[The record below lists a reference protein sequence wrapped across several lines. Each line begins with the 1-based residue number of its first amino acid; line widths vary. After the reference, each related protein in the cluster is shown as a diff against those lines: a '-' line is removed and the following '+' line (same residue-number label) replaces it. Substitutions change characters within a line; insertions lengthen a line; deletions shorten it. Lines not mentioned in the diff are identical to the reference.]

1 MRQCNTSG
9 HRLAMHVDLNNAD
22 LLRSRIF
29 QKRAK
34 SVASLGKESSLRP
47 AAPPGSAL
55 HCVERVP
62 HRVRE
67 CWCSH
72 RHIMGFIC
80 ASRSAQKSHSQPAV
94 EPKTQTE
101 KQPEPGSLHPGTK
114 PVRHA
119 LEDRMS
125 QTCRGHCRGRLCSS

>member
-9 HRLAMHVDLNNAD
+9 PRLAMHLDLNNAD
-22 LLRSRIF
+22 LPRIF

-55 HCVERVP
+55 HCIRASP
-62 HRVRE
+62 RGQRAE

-80 ASRSAQKSHSQPAV
+80 ASTSAQKSHSQPAV
-94 EPKTQTE
+94 ESKTQTE
-101 KQPEPGSLHPGTK
+101 KQPEPGSLPPGTK
-114 PVRHA
+114 PVRHTVHFR
-119 LEDRMS
+119 E
-125 QTCRGHCRGRLCSS
+125 RLCSR

>member
-9 HRLAMHVDLNNAD
+9 PRLAMHLDLNNAD
-22 LLRSRIF
+22 LPRIF

-55 HCVERVP
+55 HCVRGSP
-62 HRVRE
+62 KGAE

-80 ASRSAQKSHSQPAV
+80 ASTSAQKSHSQPAV
-94 EPKTQTE
+94 ESKTQTE
-101 KQPEPGSLHPGTK
+101 KQPEPGSLPQ
-114 PVRHA
+114 A
-119 LEDRMS
+119 QSL
-125 QTCRGHCRGRLCSS
+125 